1 MPTLPALHASGSAA
15 ALRIRDHL
23 RGLRWGVPYPLRN
36 GILPLLRIGFRD
48 CEAKMNG
55 GYRRAIP
62 YAADDSPDRLW
73 AGSGP
78 VRWIM
83 RGGKPVA
90 WQCETTIELPA
101 EQCSVG
107 TVRLPLS
114 QRPLERVCGHERICI
129 SCKAHFQ
136 SNSKKTAKWCPDCR
150 LKRQKQK
157 QSEWEK
163 KYRTTGKNITPKP
176 RKCARCGAEHT
187 SPSHRNHCK
196 ACQVIHHREQAR
208 KRAAERRE
216 EAKGEI

>member
-1 MPTLPALHASGSAA
+1 
-15 ALRIRDHL
+15 
-23 RGLRWGVPYPLRN
+23 
-36 GILPLLRIGFRD
+36 
-48 CEAKMNG
+48 MNG

-150 LKRQKQK
+150 RKRQKQK
-157 QSEWEK
+157 QAEWEK
-163 KYRTTGKNITPKP
+163 THRTGQNIPPQASQMISYTERGRASGLVQWGQCGHGITHLPSEPSAWPMQRAPHRGGETSRSSARACWPLP
-176 RKCARCGAEHT
+176 R
-187 SPSHRNHCK
+187 
-196 ACQVIHHREQAR
+196 
-208 KRAAERRE
+208 RAAPRE
-216 EAKGEI
+216 VAGVCHRSGG